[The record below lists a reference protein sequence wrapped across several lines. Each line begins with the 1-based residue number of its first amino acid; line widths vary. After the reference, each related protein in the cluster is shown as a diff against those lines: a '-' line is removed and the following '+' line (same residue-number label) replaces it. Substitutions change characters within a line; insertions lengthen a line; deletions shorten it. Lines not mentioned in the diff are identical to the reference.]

1 MNLGLIDVEG
11 GMLYNLYSMVGKGQ
25 WTKQPTHRSAR
36 AALQK
41 MGKREGGY
49 EILAA
54 CRSFSLASS
63 TFMRERRMVMI
74 ASNANGRIRYMIFS
88 IAMQESG

>member
-11 GMLYNLYSMVGKGQ
+11 GCFIIYIPWLGRGNGQ
-25 WTKQPTHRSAR
+25 SSPRTEVRGLLCRKW
-36 AALQK
+36 
-41 MGKREGGY
+41 GKREGGY

-54 CRSFSLASS
+54 CRSFSLVSS

>member
-41 MGKREGGY
+41 MGEK
-49 EILAA
+49 
-54 CRSFSLASS
+54 
-63 TFMRERRMVMI
+63 
-74 ASNANGRIRYMIFS
+74 GRWL
-88 IAMQESG
+88 